1 MKKILLLTTIL
12 SLLIMTCASAEIF
25 RCRTPDG
32 ELVMTD
38 DQSKLPADCRPVEA
52 PAGSGSFNVV
62 PSTPA
67 AAVESSS
74 VSPKPEVRS
83 EAQDVT
89 PWQDDA
95 SGLVERYHD
104 ALLRSHREDLE
115 VNRRRA
121 TRDVEQLKQQK
132 LDMLNALPKSG
143 LKDHEQKAVRETLN
157 KMPHR

>member
-1 MKKILLLTTIL
+1 MKRLLLLTIIL
-12 SLLIMTCASAEIF
+12 YLLLLTCASAEIF

-38 DQSKLPADCRPVEA
+38 DKSKLPADCQPVEA

-62 PSTPA
+62 PSTPS

-83 EAQDVT
+83 EAQDVA

-95 SGLVERYHD
+95 NGLVERYND

-115 VNRRRA
+115 VNRRSA
-121 TRDVEQLKQQK
+121 TRDVEQVKQQK
-132 LDMLNALPKSG
+132 IDMLDALPKSG
-143 LKDHEQKAVRETLN
+143 LKDHEQKAVRETLS
-157 KMPHR
+157 KMPKR

>member
-1 MKKILLLTTIL
+1 MKRLLLLTIML
-12 SLLIMTCASAEIF
+12 YLLILTCASAEIF

-38 DQSKLPADCRPVEA
+38 NKAELPADCRPVEA

-95 SGLVERYHD
+95 NGLVERYHD

-132 LDMLNALPKSG
+132 IDMLDALPKSG
-143 LKDHEQKAVRETLN
+143 LKDHEQKAVRETLSE
-157 KMPHR
+157 MPHR

>member
-1 MKKILLLTTIL
+1 MKRLLLLTIML
-12 SLLIMTCASAEIF
+12 YLLILTCASAEIF
-25 RCRTPDG
+25 RCRTADG

-38 DQSKLPADCRPVEA
+38 NKAEIPADCQPVEA

-74 VSPKPEVRS
+74 VNPKPEGRT

-95 SGLVERYHD
+95 SGLVDRYND
-104 ALLRSHREDLE
+104 AVRRRHSEGLE

-121 TRDVEQLKQQK
+121 IREVEQLKQQK
-132 LDMLNALPKSG
+132 HDMLDALPKSG
-143 LKDHEQKAVRETLN
+143 LKNHEQKDVRETLN
-157 KMPHR
+157 QIPQR

>member
-1 MKKILLLTTIL
+1 MKRLLLLTTIL
-12 SLLIMTCASAEIF
+12 SLLILTCASAEVF

-38 DQSKLPADCRPVEA
+38 NKAEVPADCRPVEA

-62 PSTPA
+62 PSTPET
-67 AAVESSS
+67 AVESTPA
-74 VSPKPEVRS
+74 SPEQETRS
-83 EAQDVT
+83 EAPDIT

-95 SGLVERYHD
+95 NGLVERYHD

-132 LDMLNALPKSG
+132 HDMLDALPKSG
-143 LKDHEQKAVRETLN
+143 LKEHEQKAVRETLN
-157 KMPHR
+157 EMPHR

>member
-1 MKKILLLTTIL
+1 MKRLLLLTIML
-12 SLLIMTCASAEIF
+12 YLLILTCASAEIF

-38 DQSKLPADCRPVEA
+38 NKAEIPADCRPVEA

-83 EAQDVT
+83 EAQDIT

-121 TRDVEQLKQQK
+121 TREVEQLKQQK
-132 LDMLNALPKSG
+132 LDMLDALPKSG
-143 LKDHEQKAVRETLN
+143 LKDREQKAVRETLDE
-157 KMPHR
+157 MPHR

>member
-1 MKKILLLTTIL
+1 MKRLLLLTIML
-12 SLLIMTCASAEIF
+12 YLLILTCASAEIF

-38 DQSKLPADCRPVEA
+38 NKAEVPADCRPVEA

-62 PSTPA
+62 PSTPEP
-67 AAVESSS
+67 AVESTPA
-74 VSPKPEVRS
+74 SPEQETLS
-83 EAQDVT
+83 EAQEVT

-104 ALLRSHREDLE
+104 ALRRSHREDLE

-121 TRDVEQLKQQK
+121 TREVEQLKQQK
-132 LDMLNALPKSG
+132 LDMLDALPKSG
-143 LKDHEQKAVRETLN
+143 LKDHEQKAVRETLS

>member
-1 MKKILLLTTIL
+1 MKRLLLLTIIL
-12 SLLIMTCASAEIF
+12 YLLILTCASAEIF

-38 DQSKLPADCRPVEA
+38 DKSKLPADCRPVEA

-74 VSPKPEVRS
+74 VNPKPEVRP

-95 SGLVERYHD
+95 SGLVGRYND
-104 ALLRSHREDLE
+104 AVRRRHSEDLE

-121 TRDVEQLKQQK
+121 IREVEQLKQQK
-132 LDMLNALPKSG
+132 LDMLDALPKSG
-143 LKDHEQKAVRETLN
+143 LKDHEQKAVRETLSE
-157 KMPHR
+157 MPHR

>member
-1 MKKILLLTTIL
+1 MKRLLLLTIML
-12 SLLIMTCASAEIF
+12 HLLILTCASAEIF
-25 RCRTPDG
+25 RCRTADG

-38 DQSKLPADCRPVEA
+38 NKTEIPADCQPVEA

-95 SGLVERYHD
+95 NGLVERYND

-121 TRDVEQLKQQK
+121 TRDVEQVKQQR
-132 LDMLNALPKSG
+132 LDMLDALPKSG
-143 LKDHEQKAVRETLN
+143 LKEHEQKAVRETLS
-157 KMPHR
+157 KMPQR

>member
-1 MKKILLLTTIL
+1 MKRLLLLTIML
-12 SLLIMTCASAEIF
+12 YLLILTCASAEIF
-25 RCRTPDG
+25 RCRTADG

-38 DQSKLPADCRPVEA
+38 NKAEIPADCQPVEA

-67 AAVESSS
+67 AVVESSS
-74 VSPKPEVRS
+74 VSPKPVVRS
-83 EAQDVT
+83 EVQDVT

-95 SGLVERYHD
+95 NGLVERYHD

-115 VNRRRA
+115 VNRRSA

-132 LDMLNALPKSG
+132 IDMLDALPKSG
-143 LKDHEQKAVRETLN
+143 LKDHEQKAVRETLSE
-157 KMPHR
+157 MPHR

>member
-1 MKKILLLTTIL
+1 MQKILWLLVGL
-12 SLLIMTCASAEIF
+12 SLLFTTCAAAEIF
-25 RCRTPDG
+25 RCRTADG

-38 DQSKLPADCRPVEA
+38 NKAELPADCRPVEA

-74 VSPKPEVRS
+74 VSPKPESHS

-95 SGLVERYHD
+95 NGLVERYHD

-132 LDMLNALPKSG
+132 IDMLDALPKSG
-143 LKDHEQKAVRETLN
+143 LKDHEQKAVRETLSE
-157 KMPHR
+157 MPHR